1 MFTNTLFS
9 MPFLGKLGLF
19 GMGAKVAFN
28 GGMSGWM
35 CSNVDNIFNASNQTF
50 NDIKLGSELIMTRIE
65 EAAYTTGYE
74 CGDRCSDIMEIFKN
88 YKSEVI
94 SMIGNNCAINKLASS
109 EVCNLL
115 SDESHIE
122 NIFDK
127 IYSGSKSDYD
137 YKIKNKSHKFPEIEY
152 KKVKTENEV
161 AYYTEKENKN
171 GEIAIYADKLQ
182 ERLGIKITDF
192 FGKTMD
198 TIKSAR
204 RHVGWL
210 AQGKTK
216 TLELITYIYNSFIEN
231 LRLFIS
237 KDLAH
242 IKSQIRKKMEDYE
255 LCMDY
260 IINFGNSL
268 LGLIPFLML

>member
-9 MPFLGKLGLF
+9 MSFLGKLGLY
-19 GMGAKVAFN
+19 GMGAKTIFN

-35 CSNVDNIFNASNQTF
+35 CSNVDNIFNATNQTF
-50 NDIKLGSELIMTRIE
+50 EDIKLGTQLITNRIE

-74 CGDRCSDIMEIFKN
+74 CGDRCSDILEMVKY
-88 YKSEVI
+88 YKPEVV
-94 SMIGNNCAINKLASS
+94 SMIGTSCEANTLISADT
-109 EVCNLL
+109 CNLIT
-115 SDESHIE
+115 DESNIN

-127 IYSGSKSDYD
+127 VYSGSKTDTNTN
-137 YKIKNKSHKFPEIEY
+137 INKSQKVPEIEY
-152 KKVKTENEV
+152 KTETEV
-161 AYYTEKENKN
+161 AYYTREENKK
-171 GEIAIYADKLQ
+171 GEIALYADKLQ
-182 ERLGIKITDF
+182 DQLGIKILDF
-192 FGKTMD
+192 FG

-204 RHVGWL
+204 RHIGWL

-216 TLELITYIYNSFIEN
+216 TLELITYIFNAFIEN

-242 IKSQIRKKMEDYE
+242 IKSQIKKKMEDYE

>member
-1 MFTNTLFS
+1 MQEQI
-9 MPFLGKLGLF
+9 
-19 GMGAKVAFN
+19 
-28 GGMSGWM
+28 GG
-35 CSNVDNIFNASNQTF
+35 
-50 NDIKLGSELIMTRIE
+50 RI
-65 EAAYTTGYE
+65 
-74 CGDRCSDIMEIFKN
+74 S
-88 YKSEVI
+88 
-94 SMIGNNCAINKLASS
+94 
-109 EVCNLL
+109 
-115 SDESHIE
+115 
-122 NIFDK
+122 
-127 IYSGSKSDYD
+127 
-137 YKIKNKSHKFPEIEY
+137 
-152 KKVKTENEV
+152 
-161 AYYTEKENKN
+161 
-171 GEIAIYADKLQ
+171 
-182 ERLGIKITDF
+182 DF
-192 FGKTMD
+192 FGKTMN

-216 TLELITYIYNSFIEN
+216 TLELITYIFNAFIEN

>member
-9 MPFLGKLGLF
+9 MSFLGKLGLY
-19 GMGAKVAFN
+19 GMGAKTIFN

-35 CSNVDNIFNASNQTF
+35 CSNVDNIFNATNQTF
-50 NDIKLGSELIMTRIE
+50 EDIKLGTELITNRIE

-74 CGDRCSDIMEIFKN
+74 CGDRCSDILEMVKY
-88 YKSEVI
+88 YKPEVV
-94 SMIGNNCAINKLASS
+94 SMIGTSCEANTLISADT
-109 EVCNLL
+109 CNLIT
-115 SDESHIE
+115 DESNI
-122 NIFDK
+122 NTIFDK
-127 IYSGSKSDYD
+127 IYSGSKTDTN
-137 YKIKNKSHKFPEIEY
+137 INKSQKVPEIEY
-152 KKVKTENEV
+152 KTETEV
-161 AYYTEKENKN
+161 TLYTREENKN
-171 GEIAIYADKLQ
+171 VDIALYANKLQ
-182 ERLGIKITDF
+182 EKIGGRISDF
-192 FGKTMD
+192 FGRTMN

-216 TLELITYIYNSFIEN
+216 TLELITYIFNAFIEN